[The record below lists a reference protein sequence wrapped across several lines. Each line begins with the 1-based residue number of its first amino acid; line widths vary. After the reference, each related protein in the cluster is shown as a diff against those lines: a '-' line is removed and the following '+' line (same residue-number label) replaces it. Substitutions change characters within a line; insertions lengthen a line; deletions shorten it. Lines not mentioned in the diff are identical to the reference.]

1 MTVNNIIPQNSKFHH
16 SKTDGFPAKTR
27 EIRPLKPSARFR
39 FSLSLKLHV
48 HRNIAGI
55 AVPVGKLSVDLLHL
69 LLA

>member
-27 EIRPLKPSARFR
+27 EIRPR